1 MKKICFI
8 ALAAAMA
15 VLNACQGKTEPETSN
30 KPVEKNDYPLEM
42 TFYGVDS
49 FKSKTVLN
57 DEAILW
63 ESSDVIKVLWGADRS
78 NTAAAKPYNS
88 GLNAEFTTTVEEAS
102 AYYGVY
108 PASAVSS
115 LNNGVLNVTVPS
127 VQSGIFADA
136 NIAVAKADA
145 ESNMSFRHLVSF
157 LEFTIDKTG
166 TLTFSAGSSQAL
178 TGVVSVKDFDEN
190 GFPVYETSRDVTSIT
205 VEIKSSGTY
214 YIALLPDVKINEL
227 SFSLTDGNTVLIA
240 MSTKSVQMSAGKLLG
255 LGNITE
261 RLKNGNSF
269 GATLEDITL
278 EDITIE
284 EFIW

>member
-1 MKKICFI
+1 MRKICFI
-8 ALAAAMA
+8 ALAAALA

-30 KPVEKNDYPLEM
+30 TPVEKNDYPLEM

-49 FKSKTVLN
+49 FRSKTVLN
-57 DEAILW
+57 DETILW
-63 ESSDVIKVLWGADRS
+63 ESSDVIKVLWGADHY
-78 NTAAAKPYNS
+78 NTACAKPYNS

-115 LNNGVLNVTVPS
+115 LNDGVLNVTVPS
-127 VQSGIFADA
+127 VQTGVFADA

-145 ESNMSFRHLVSF
+145 EANMSFRHLVSF
-157 LEFTIDKTG
+157 LEFTIDRTG
-166 TLTFSAGSSQAL
+166 VLTFSAGSKTAL

-190 GFPVYETSRDVTSIT
+190 GFPVYETSGDAASVT

-214 YIALLPDVKINEL
+214 YIALLPNVKLDEISFRL
-227 SFSLTDGNTVLIA
+227 SDGSSVETVT
-240 MSTKSVQMSAGKLLG
+240 SGKSVQMSAGKLIG

-261 RLKNGNSF
+261 RFKPQGSM

-278 EDITIE
+278 EEITIE